1 MEQQI
6 LLLSQT
12 NETLKELLA
21 DRTETLKAILY
32 WKEISP
38 KRSKQYSDLA
48 MDLERDILEYCSFNK
63 TESVQQ

>member
-1 MEQQI
+1 MTFKLKEQQI

-12 NETLKELLA
+12 NEALKELLA
-21 DRTETLKAILY
+21 DRTEILKAIRY
-32 WKEISP
+32 WKEKSP

-63 TESVQQ
+63 T